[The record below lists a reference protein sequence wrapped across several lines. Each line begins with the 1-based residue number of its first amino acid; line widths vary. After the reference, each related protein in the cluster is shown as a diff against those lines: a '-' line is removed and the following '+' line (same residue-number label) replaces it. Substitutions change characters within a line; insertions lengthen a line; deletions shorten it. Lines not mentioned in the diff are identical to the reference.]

1 METVYVRMTR
11 FNLSE
16 LNCSSLRFVI
26 LNCNLQSSLIYYN
39 LDCSSRC
46 PHPYVFVRACMR
58 ARVGVRLCACVHVCI
73 SPKATNSFIFLYL
86 HFPYCLPH
94 ILNSAAAAER
104 CCAGETPGGEC
115 GEWHHMLRL
124 MIIFV
129 TGYLISFVKISK
141 MANDNFII
149 FFIPQCD
156 VIRLCKLYSTKTSSH
171 FGSALY
177 VLFYFF

>member
-16 LNCSSLRFVI
+16 LNCCSLRFVI

-73 SPKATNSFIFLYL
+73 SRQQILSSFYISISRIASHTYWTVLLLQSSVVLERHLVVNVGSGTTCCDWWLFSLQV
-86 HFPYCLPH
+86 
-94 ILNSAAAAER
+94 IL
-104 CCAGETPGGEC
+104 
-115 GEWHHMLRL
+115 
-124 MIIFV
+124 
-129 TGYLISFVKISK
+129 
-141 MANDNFII
+141 
-149 FFIPQCD
+149 
-156 VIRLCKLYSTKTSSH
+156 
-171 FGSALY
+171 SAL
-177 VLFYFF
+177 LRFLRWQMTISSFFHTPVWWYKIM